1 MCFTGQIP
9 RNSNSVRARRRT
21 RSNRSFLQTPEC
33 CWAPSAPVVV
43 YPCLTLPVAI
53 ATDAM
58 PMVYDAHTKVTLAD
72 TLATEVPTHGLEVEE
87 LLRPVSGAEIFLRAL
102 DAEGVKIVFGHPGG
116 AVIKIYDEMARI
128 KPGFQHILVR
138 HEQGGTH
145 AAEGY
150 AKATGRV
157 GTVLVTSGPGATNTV
172 TGIADAY
179 MDSVPIVVFTGQV
192 PTHLI
197 GNDAFQEC
205 DAVGVTRSITKHSYL
220 VRDVR
225 DLANT
230 IREAYHIARTG
241 RPGPVLVDLPKDV
254 LLAET
259 TFRYPTEVKMRGYSV
274 PADGRTDK
282 IARASTMIAQSRRP
296 IIYAGGGAIGGDAS
310 ALLTRIARRGGIPV
324 TTTLHGLGAFPEN
337 DPLSLGMLGMHGTWW
352 ANQAIQHADLIIAV
366 GARFDDRVTGK
377 LDSWAPHAQVI
388 HIEID
393 QSCISKNVFADCA
406 ILGHVRPVL
415 QKLES
420 MIAPL
425 DTSGWLKEIAGW
437 RQQCPL
443 AYESDSKLR
452 AQYVIEQLRDKTQGD
467 AVVVTDVGQHQMWTA
482 QYFKFLHPRTHITS
496 GGLGTMGFGMPAA
509 MGAAFGLREL
519 GSDRPVVCI
528 SGDGGFVMNAQEM
541 SVAAAHK
548 LPLKLAVIN
557 NRFLGMVRQWQELFH
572 QERYSHTDLSDTNPD
587 FVKLAEANHCV
598 GLRAETRE
606 EARAIIDQA
615 WKVTDRP
622 ALMEFNVAKEEMVF
636 PMVPAGA
643 ATGEMITERL
653 TPDSFV

>member
-1 MCFTGQIP
+1 
-9 RNSNSVRARRRT
+9 
-21 RSNRSFLQTPEC
+21 
-33 CWAPSAPVVV
+33 
-43 YPCLTLPVAI
+43 
-53 ATDAM
+53 M
-58 PMVYDAHTKVTLAD
+58 PMVYDAHTKVKPPNALIKETPAPVQE
-72 TLATEVPTHGLEVEE
+72 AEE
-87 LLRPVSGAEIFLRAL
+87 LLRPMSGAEIFLRAL
-102 DAEGVKIVFGHPGG
+102 DAEGVKIIFGHPGG

-128 KPGFQHILVR
+128 KPGFQHVLVR

-150 AKATGRV
+150 AKATGKV

-192 PTHLI
+192 PTQLI

-205 DAVGVTRSITKHSYL
+205 DAIGVTRSITKHSYL
-220 VRDVR
+220 VRDVK
-225 DLANT
+225 DLAST
-230 IREAYHIARTG
+230 VREAYHIARTG

-259 TFRYPTEVKMRGYSV
+259 TFRYPREVSMRGYSV
-274 PADGRTDK
+274 PASGLPEK
-282 IARASTMIAQSRRP
+282 IARAASMIAQSRRP

-310 ALLTRIARRGGIPV
+310 GLITRIARGVGIPV

-377 LDSWAPHAQVI
+377 LDSWAPHAKVI

-415 QKLES
+415 EELEKLVN
-420 MIAPL
+420 PL
-425 DTSGWLKEIAGW
+425 DTDDWLREIDEWRKE
-437 RQQCPL
+437 CPL
-443 AYESDSKLR
+443 GYESDDKLR
-452 AQYVIEQLRDKTQGD
+452 AQYVIEQLRDKTASD
-467 AVVVTDVGQHQMWTA
+467 AVVITDVGQHQMWTA
-482 QYFKFLHPRTHITS
+482 QYFRFLHARSHITS
-496 GGLGTMGFGMPAA
+496 GGLGTMGFGLPAA
-509 MGAAFGLREL
+509 MGAAFGLREM
-519 GSDRPVVCI
+519 GSDRPVICI

-541 SVAAAHK
+541 SVAAAHG

-615 WKVTDRP
+615 WEVTDRP
-622 ALMEFNVAKEEMVF
+622 TLMEFNVAKEEMVF

-643 ATGEMITERL
+643 ATGDMITSRL